1 MGLFLESICV
11 ISKGVINLKIALFG
25 KMRSGKDTVGKF
37 LVDQFNFQRLAFGD
51 EIGTVI
57 ETYFPEAFKDGKPRH
72 HYQFIGQRFREL
84 DQDVWVKKVLQKVIY
99 EESMGEILNYGPL
112 NFVIT
117 DGRQLNE
124 AEKMREA
131 GFLIV
136 KVECDE
142 DLRIERIKASG
153 DNFNPEQLQ
162 HETELQVDMIQP
174 DYVIK
179 NDGTLEALHIQVM
192 KLVETLVG
200 GVNECE

>member
-1 MGLFLESICV
+1 M
-11 ISKGVINLKIALFG
+11 KIALFG